1 MTFSREGIFMNNLF
15 KMITVLCILL
25 IGMNLDSVVE
35 AQDRV
40 GFSVQAELP
49 DNQRNEDLSYFDLRI
64 NPEEEQKLNVTI
76 FNHENEELTIHG
88 DIFNATTSS
97 NGNIV
102 YEESEVDSSL
112 TDPVTE
118 LLVLDEDEWTIP
130 AGESITITAT
140 LNTPEEPFDGIKLGG
155 LYFEKALETGTEEE
169 GVNIQNQYAY
179 TIGVQLSE
187 NDTEISPDLTLNSMV
202 PDLVNYRT
210 AVIANIQNKT
220 SVIAENLTVNAEVFE
235 GDETTPIREVE
246 QEGMRMAPNS
256 TMPFIIH
263 WNNERLE
270 AGDYRLKMT
279 VTDGEQEWEWQE
291 MFQISEEDEMINEE
305 AVELVTTDDTQ
316 NINIWFLAGLAVLIV
331 IILTLVFY
339 IRKLKQE
346 NKS

>member
-1 MTFSREGIFMNNLF
+1 MNNFF
-15 KMITVLCILL
+15 KMITVLCIVL
-25 IGMNLDSVVE
+25 IGMNLNSVVE

-49 DNQRNEDLSYFDLRI
+49 DNQRDDRLSYFDLRV
-64 NPEEEQKLNVTI
+64 NPDQEQELNITI
-76 FNHENEELTIHG
+76 FNHENEELTVNG

-118 LLVLDEDEWTIP
+118 LLVLEDDEWTIP
-130 AGESITITAT
+130 AGESITVTAT
-140 LNTPEEPFDGIKLGG
+140 LNTPEEAFDGIKLGG
-155 LYFEKALETGTEEE
+155 MYFEKALESETEEE

-187 NDTEISPDLTLNSMV
+187 NDSEVLPELTLDSIV
-202 PDLVNYRT
+202 PDLINYRT
-210 AVIANIQNKT
+210 AVIANIQNEMP
-220 SVIAENLTVNAEVFE
+220 VIAENLTVNAEVFE

-256 TMPFIIH
+256 TMPFVIN

-270 AGDYRLKMT
+270 AGDYRLEMT
-279 VTDGEQEWEWQE
+279 ATDGEQEWEWQE
-291 MFQISEEDEMINEE
+291 SFQISEEDEMKNEE
-305 AVELVTTDDTQ
+305 AVELVETDDTQ
-316 NINIWFLAGLAVLIV
+316 NINIWFLAGIAVLIV
-331 IILTLVFY
+331 IILSLVFY
-339 IRKLKQE
+339 ISKLKKE